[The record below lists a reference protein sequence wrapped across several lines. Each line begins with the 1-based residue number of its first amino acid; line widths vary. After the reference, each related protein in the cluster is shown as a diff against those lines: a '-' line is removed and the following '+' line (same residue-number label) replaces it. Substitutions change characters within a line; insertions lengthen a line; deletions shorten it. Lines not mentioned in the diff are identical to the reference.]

1 MTILRNTDTG
11 QARNCRLW
19 LQIGTTAYVFGNPT
33 PRNGLSYYGTR
44 VEIGTPSHAFRVRL
58 GKWAR

>member
-1 MTILRNTDTG
+1 MTIVRNIESC
-11 QARNCRLW
+11 QACNCRLW
-19 LQIGTTAYVFGNPT
+19 FQVGTTAYVFGNPR
-33 PRNGLSYYGTR
+33 PRDGLSYYGTR